1 VTTRRPGHATIDDV
15 NILLKIIITA
25 ASLAAAA
32 YFLDGIS
39 VEGSDNTERA
49 LTLVAVAAIFG
60 IVNAL
65 IKPVIKSLGCAL
77 YVLTLGLFGLVVNA
91 LLLMLTG
98 WIAEQADLAFT
109 VDGFW
114 PALWGAIIVAIVGWA
129 LSLVLD
135 QD

>member
-1 VTTRRPGHATIDDV
+1 M
-15 NILLKIIITA
+15 NILIKFVITA

-39 VEGSDNTERA
+39 VQGADDTERA
-49 LTLVAVAAIFG
+49 VTLIAVAAIFG

-65 IKPVIKSLGCAL
+65 LKPLIKTVGCAF

-91 LLLMLTG
+91 LLLMFTG
-98 WIAEQADLAFT
+98 WIAEQADLLFT

-114 PALWGAIIVAIVGWA
+114 PALWGAVIVGIVGWA

-135 QD
+135 RD

>member
-1 VTTRRPGHATIDDV
+1 M
-15 NILLKIIITA
+15 NILIKIIITA

-39 VEGSDNTERA
+39 VQGADNTERG
-49 LTLVAVAAIFG
+49 LTLLAVAVIFG

-65 IKPVIKSLGCAL
+65 IKPLIKTLGCAF

-98 WIAEQADLAFT
+98 WIAEQADLSFT

-114 PALWGAIIVAIVGWA
+114 PALWGAIIVALTGWE
-129 LSLVLD
+129 LNVIYD
-135 QD
+135 KITDND

>member
-1 VTTRRPGHATIDDV
+1 MTTGGLRHATIKDV

-98 WIAEQADLAFT
+98 WIAEQADLSFT

-114 PALWGAIIVAIVGWA
+114 PALWGAIIVGIVGWA

>member
-1 VTTRRPGHATIDDV
+1 V
-15 NILLKIIITA
+15 NILLKIVITA

-32 YFLDGIS
+32 YFLDGIA
-39 VEGSDNTERA
+39 VPGNDNTERA
-49 LTLVAVAAIFG
+49 LTLLAVAIIFG

-65 IKPVIKSLGCAL
+65 LKPIIKTLGCAF

-98 WIAEQADLAFT
+98 WIAEQVDLPFT

-114 PALWGAIIVAIVGWA
+114 PALWGAIVVGVVGWA

-135 QD
+135 KD

>member
-1 VTTRRPGHATIDDV
+1 M

>member
-1 VTTRRPGHATIDDV
+1 M
-15 NILLKIIITA
+15 NILIKIIITA

-39 VEGSDNTERA
+39 VEGGDNIERGV
-49 LTLVAVAAIFG
+49 TLVAVAAIFG

-65 IKPVIKSLGCAL
+65 LKPIIKTLGCAF

-98 WIAEQADLAFT
+98 WLAEQVDLPFA

-114 PALWGAIIVAIVGWA
+114 PALWGAIVVAVVGWA

-135 QD
+135 RE

>member
-1 VTTRRPGHATIDDV
+1 M
-15 NILLKIIITA
+15 NILIKIIITA

-39 VEGSDNTERA
+39 VEGGDNIERGV
-49 LTLVAVAAIFG
+49 TLVAVAAIFG

-65 IKPVIKSLGCAL
+65 LKPIIKTLGCAF

-98 WIAEQADLAFT
+98 WIAEQVDLPFA

-114 PALWGAIIVAIVGWA
+114 PALWGAIVVAVVGWA

-135 QD
+135 RE

>member
-1 VTTRRPGHATIDDV
+1 M
-15 NILLKIIITA
+15 NILIKIIITA

-39 VEGSDNTERA
+39 VQGADNTERG
-49 LTLVAVAAIFG
+49 LTLLAVAVIFG

-65 IKPVIKSLGCAL
+65 IKPLIKTLGCAF

-98 WIAEQADLAFT
+98 WIAEQADLSFT

-135 QD
+135 RE